1 MMEQRHNKRVRFF
14 SEVFLAA
21 AGKRYPTEIFDLSLK
36 GALVK
41 KPSEPLPNKTEP
53 MLLQLQLSGSTEV
66 LTMQVTIA
74 HEHADYLGL
83 HCTKI
88 DIDSISHLRRLLE
101 LNLGDP
107 ELLSRE
113 LAELSDLD

>member
-1 MMEQRHNKRVRFF
+1 MEQRHNKRVRFF
-14 SEVFLAA
+14 SEAYLET

-36 GALVK
+36 GALIK
-41 KPSEPLPNKTEP
+41 KPSETLPKTAEPL
-53 MLLQLQLSGSTEV
+53 MLHLQLSGSTEV
-66 LTMQVTIA
+66 LTMQVLIA

-83 HCTKI
+83 HCEKI

-101 LNLGDP
+101 LNLGDT

-113 LAELSDLD
+113 LAELSSLN